1 MRVVQMRI
9 INIMEN
15 KIKETVNEVIS
26 LREDRFLLVKYLE
39 DIVAYVLNRVPPR
52 YITSERGFIHNEI
65 DYAINTQLQA
75 DIKFCVNDAIRTL
88 LTRREPDF
96 KLNLHEDVIG
106 KHFYFPY
113 VIGEVLEETTFSVI
127 PEVEVQLLYNER
139 RVPMIDPNWIN
150 PYYTCKATNGFYLFW
165 PDFIKEEMS
174 STEDNIFKVVFR
186 HKQFYKQEIPFN
198 LKAIDT
204 NTFDRS
210 KILSLVLL
218 RLKEGETLH
227 LNTD

>member
-1 MRVVQMRI
+1 MRI
-9 INIMEN
+9 VNIMEN

-26 LREDRFLLVKYLE
+26 LREDRFLLVKYME

-65 DYAINTQLQA
+65 DYSINTQLQA

-88 LTRREPDF
+88 LSRREPDF
-96 KLNLHEDVIG
+96 HLNLFEDIVG

-127 PEVEVQLLYNER
+127 PDVEVQLLYNER

-174 STEDNIFKVVFR
+174 STEDNIFKIVFR
-186 HKQFYKQEIPFN
+186 HKQFYKQEIPFS
-198 LKAIDT
+198 LKAIET
-204 NTFDRS
+204 NTFDKS

-218 RLKEGETLH
+218 RLKEGETLQVGA
-227 LNTD
+227 D